1 MAEIKTCEQYVLA
14 KLAETEEINESLKDN
29 IEALEKDYAE
39 IKSKFDRLSIVLKGH
54 SKISSFAS
62 ATDDSKHNHYIHF
75 EDVDGW
81 RAADKDAYDTL
92 VDILGL
98 KEEQDAS
105 ASN

>member
-39 IKSKFDRLSIVLKGH
+39 IKSKFDRLRIALKSH
-54 SKISSFAS
+54 STLSSFSS
-62 ATDDSKHNHYIHF
+62 ATDEGKKNHYIHF

-81 RAADKDAYDTL
+81 RAADKDAFDTL
-92 VDILGL
+92 VEILGL
-98 KEEQDAS
+98 EEEQDAS